1 MSIDETMRSNPH
13 TQHAECLCACKCA
26 CVSTGGGTMYKNQ
39 ILFYSLYNKAFAVLE
54 MHLFH
59 YRDKHHVKPTTVP
72 CRNIIMT
79 EVLAKCTETTTI
91 TPGLL
96 MRSQSRTIGGICF
109 VVIFQQEG
117 CIIPTLR
124 HHHNKET
131 RIHGPLHETLNPPHP
146 DSFSSSHAHHP
157 LPIGMGNTAHSDV
170 SDYDS
175 AIS

>member
-1 MSIDETMRSNPH
+1 
-13 TQHAECLCACKCA
+13 
-26 CVSTGGGTMYKNQ
+26 MYKNQ
-39 ILFYSLYNKAFAVLE
+39 IPFYSLYNKAFAVLE

-59 YRDKHHVKPTTVP
+59 HRDKHQVKPTTVP

-91 TPGLL
+91 TTGLL

-131 RIHGPLHETLNPPHP
+131 RIHGPLHETLNPPHSP
-146 DSFSSSHAHHP
+146 PPRLFLLLTRPPSSPHWDGKHRAQRC
-157 LPIGMGNTAHSDV
+157 LRL
-170 SDYDS
+170 
-175 AIS
+175 

>member
-1 MSIDETMRSNPH
+1 MR
-13 TQHAECLCACKCA
+13 LDW
-26 CVSTGGGTMYKNQ
+26 GGTMYKNQ

-59 YRDKHHVKPTTVP
+59 HRDKHHVKPTTVP

-91 TPGLL
+91 TTGLL

-146 DSFSSSHAHHP
+146 PPPRLFLLLTRPPSSPHWDGKHRAQRC
-157 LPIGMGNTAHSDV
+157 LRL
-170 SDYDS
+170 
-175 AIS
+175 